1 MTDYEKDATEEVRA
15 QGKLN
20 HLANDA
26 FDAAERLYTYARYN
40 QRVDVRDQAYELQR
54 LAGEILSELDYE

>member
-1 MTDYEKDATEEVRA
+1 MNDEKNAAEEVRA

-26 FDAAERLYTYARYN
+26 FDTAERLYTYARYN